1 MDINRLNE
9 FITLASLLNYS
20 KAANQLYL
28 TQPALSRHIHDLENT
43 LGAPLFIRDT
53 HSVHLTSIGELFYD
67 EAKEIVEHYNHA
79 LLLVQQASAN
89 PTGELKLGFL
99 GTASQ
104 SFLSEFVSAFTSS
117 HPDIKLSLSCGNMN
131 QIADQLSSD
140 AIDIGIITHISK
152 DFQAGI
158 ESELIN
164 KFTLYA
170 IVHPHHPYAG
180 KDDLSLNDLSGFPFI
195 NFSDSNH
202 LAKEYNRQLF
212 KKAGSKCNTV
222 EEVDTVEAGI
232 FMASINRGFFIMPE
246 YLLDLVPD
254 SLAVIPLSDKHCN
267 ITLNLIWKKTNTND
281 SLPLFIKEFRMFI
294 KHKYKEKNEQ
304 ADTSA

>member
-28 TQPALSRHIHDLENT
+28 TQPALSRHIHDLEAT

-53 HSVHLTSIGELFYD
+53 HSVHLTSVGELFYD
-67 EAKEIVEHYNHA
+67 EAREIVERYNHA
-79 LLLVQQASAN
+79 LLLVKQATSN
-89 PTGELKLGFL
+89 PVGELNLSFL

-117 HPDIKLSLSCGNMN
+117 HPDIELNLNCGNMN
-131 QIADQLSSD
+131 QIAEQLASGQSD
-140 AIDIGIITHISK
+140 VGIITHINK
-152 DFQAGI
+152 DFQSGI

-164 KFTLYA
+164 SFRLYA
-170 IVHPHHPYAG
+170 VMHPSHPYAD
-180 KDDLSLNDLSGFPFI
+180 KEEIFLNDLAGFPNI
-195 NFSDSNH
+195 NFTSEENH

-212 KKAGSKCNTV
+212 KKAGVKMNTV
-222 EEVDTVEAGI
+222 TEVANVEEGI
-232 FMASINRGFFIMPE
+232 FMASINRGFFIVPE
-246 YLLDLVPD
+246 YLLNLVPANL
-254 SLAVIPLSDKHCN
+254 SVVPLMDKHCV

-281 SLPLFIKEFRMFI
+281 SLPLFIKEFRIFI
-294 KHKYKEKNEQ
+294 KHKYNQ
-304 ADTSA
+304 TS